1 VRQPADAVG
10 RFLNRRSVATVGV
23 LSYSAYL
30 WQQMFTDPD
39 GASVRFPLNVAG
51 FVVATGLSFYC
62 IERPLLGLR
71 VRLRSRVS
79 RHSTLAP

>member
-1 VRQPADAVG
+1 
-10 RFLNRRSVATVGV
+10 
-23 LSYSAYL
+23 L